1 MRKGLATNVANTT
14 LALVPQGANRW
25 NQWYP
30 KNPRMAL

>member
-1 MRKGLATNVANTT
+1 MRKGSAFNDSNTA
-14 LALVPQGANRW
+14 LILVPRGANGG